1 MRHTKLSNL
10 IDKIMK
16 ESEKYMK
23 LHYSCGHDFSHILRV
38 HKLSK
43 IIGENEKNVD
53 MLILETAALLH
64 DLGRHF
70 ERKNPEIN
78 HADKSVEIARRIL
91 NKVGFPEEKIMQV
104 LYAIEVHSFNKGI
117 VPRSIE
123 AKILQD
129 ADRVDI
135 SGAVGIAMTFAYGG
149 SYEREIYDIND
160 PMARKRMFDD
170 KKYSLD
176 HISNKLLRLPSNMHT
191 TMGKRLAEKRKR
203 FLKFYLEQFRKE
215 IYHED

>member
-1 MRHTKLSNL
+1 VKYKKLNNL
-10 IDKIMK
+10 IEKIK
-16 ESEKYMK
+16 RESEKYMK
-23 LHYSCGHDFSHILRV
+23 LNHNSGHDFSHISRV

-43 IIGENEKNVD
+43 IIAENEKNVD

-78 HADKSVEIARRIL
+78 HADKSVEIAREIL
-91 NKVGFPEEKIMQV
+91 NKVGFPKEKIKQV
-104 LYAIEVHSFNKGI
+104 LYAIEVHRFNRGI
-117 VPRSIE
+117 IPSTIE

-135 SGAVGIAMTFAYGG
+135 SGAVGIAMTFTYGG
-149 SYEREIYDIND
+149 SSEREIYDIKD
-160 PMARKRMFDD
+160 PMAKKRIPDD

-176 HISNKLLRLPSNMHT
+176 HISNKLLKLPSNMNT
-191 TMGKRLAEKRKR
+191 KMGKRLAEKRKK
-203 FLKFYLEQFRKE
+203 FLEIYLEQFRNE
-215 IYHED
+215 IYQEN